1 MAMLEMPTRVSA
13 ADLAI
18 DFDDVVVLDVRS
30 PAEFAS
36 EHIPGSFNVPLDQL
50 PEHAAHLRDTLA
62 RPVVL
67 VCRSGVRA
75 QQAEHALQSTGCTS
89 LHVLD
94 GGVGAWE
101 ASGRPLVRGQRK
113 WSMERQ
119 VRGLAGALVLASALG
134 GLLVAPHRLTGRQ
147 RRRRLAVL
155 GGKQHPRHGKG
166 ACASSVQQVPVTPRP
181 AGHRL
186 SCCRP
191 GASRRLTA
199 PPLRSRTYRTS
210 SIESYR
216 TD

>member
-13 ADLAI
+13 ADFAI

-67 VCRSGVRA
+67 VCRSGLRA

-119 VRGLAGALVLASALG
+119 VRGLAGALVLAGALG
-134 GLLVAPHRLTGRQ
+134 GLLVAPPIGWLAAGAGGGLLFSGVSNTCGMARALALLPYNKSRSCDVRQ
-147 RRRRLAVL
+147 VIANLVAA
-155 GGKQHPRHGKG
+155 Q
-166 ACASSVQQVPVTPRP
+166 AQA
-181 AGHRL
+181 A
-186 SCCRP
+186 
-191 GASRRLTA
+191 
-199 PPLRSRTYRTS
+199 
-210 SIESYR
+210 
-216 TD
+216 D